1 MAGSRSLKLSILG
14 DVSDLNKSLK
24 AGAADVD
31 TFGDKIG
38 KAGKMIGAAFA
49 AAAAAAAA
57 YAIKI
62 GIDGVKAAIEDEQ
75 AQLKLATALEGA
87 TGATKLQI
95 AATENYITKTALAT
109 GVTDDDLRPALARLT
124 LATKDITKA
133 QDLLSLALDISA
145 ATGKPLEAV
154 SNGLSKAYEGN
165 VGALGKLGIG
175 IDAAQAKT
183 LTFSQATDKLTQL
196 WGGAAAEN
204 AETYAGKIAR
214 VQVAL
219 GEAKET
225 LGVALLPILDKLMTF
240 INDNALPAITALS
253 DSFSIVNGQ
262 GLGKIITDVVA
273 VVRDVAEPIFK
284 AWIVVFDKLK
294 KVIVDNKD
302 NFQAFFDVVKALAPI
317 LGKTIGAAVTVI
329 GDVAEVVLAVFAKVL
344 GALKPLINGAIDG
357 INAIISAYNK
367 LPFPNISLI
376 PKIGST
382 GGATSGTPGFISGG
396 AKTGTGTTGTT
407 GTGTTGTTGTTGGAV
422 GAAVAGAV
430 AAGVKAGAAAATAA
444 VITGD
449 IGGTTGNIGEAMFE
463 IRQRETGFVV
473 PTIPS
478 TGGGFTDSQNTQR
491 LIADQAAVISK
502 MTDINSRQM
511 DIRARER
518 GDAPQINITVNG
530 ATNSEDAARVIVDT
544 LNRSTYRGT
553 GGSSNLVTIA

>member
-1 MAGSRSLKLSILG
+1 MAGSRTLKLSILG
-14 DVSDLNKSLK
+14 DVSYLNKSLK

-62 GIDGVKAAIEDEQ
+62 GIDGVKAAIEDEK
-75 AQLKLATALEGA
+75 AQTQLALALENA
-87 TGATKLQI
+87 TGATKGQI
-95 AATENYITKTALAT
+95 AETEKQILKMSLAS
-109 GVTDDDLRPALARLT
+109 GVADDDLRPSLARLARAT
-124 LATKDITKA
+124 GDTEEAQKLLAMA
-133 QDLLSLALDISA
+133 MDISA
-145 ATGKPLEAV
+145 ATGKPLETV
-154 SNGLSKAYEGN
+154 SNALAKGFEGN
-165 VGALGKLGIG
+165 SAALGKLGIG
-175 IDAAQAKT
+175 LSAAEIKT
-183 LTFSQATDKLTQL
+183 MTFTDVQGKLTEL
-196 WGGAAAEN
+196 FGGAAAAN
-204 AETYAGKIAR
+204 AETYSGKIAR
-214 VQVAL
+214 MQVAFN
-219 GEAKET
+219 EAKET
-225 LGVALLPILDKLMTF
+225 IGIALLPILEKLMNF
-240 INDNALPAITALS
+240 INENALPAIEAFAGA
-253 DSFSIVNGQ
+253 FSVTNGQ
-262 GLGKIITDVVA
+262 GLGKIITDVVN
-273 VVRDVAEPIFK
+273 VVRDVAEPVFT
-284 AWIVVFDKLK
+284 AWVTVFDKLK

-382 GGATSGTPGFISGG
+382 GGASTGTPGFISGG
-396 AKTGTGTTGTT
+396 AKTGTGTGTT
-407 GTGTTGTTGTTGGAV
+407 GTGTGTGATSGAV
-422 GAAVAGAV
+422 GAVGAGAV
-430 AAGVKAGAAAATAA
+430 AAGVKAGAAAAAAA

-463 IRQRETGFVV
+463 IRQRETGFAV

-518 GDAPQINITVNG
+518 GDIPQINITVNG

-553 GGSSNLVTIA
+553 GGSINLVTIA

>member
-95 AATENYITKTALAT
+95 AATENYITKIALAT

-124 LATKDITKA
+124 LATKDIAKA

-183 LTFSQATDKLTQL
+183 LTFSKATDKLTQL

-225 LGVALLPILDKLMTF
+225 IGVALLPILDKLMTF

-253 DSFSIVNGQ
+253 DSFSVVNGQ
-262 GLGKIITDVVA
+262 GLGKIITDVVT

-302 NFQAFFDVVKALAPI
+302 NFQAFYDVVKVLAPI
-317 LGKTIGAAVTVI
+317 IGKIIGTAVTVI
-329 GDVAEVVLAVFAKVL
+329 GDVAEVVLAIFAKVL

-357 INAIISAYNK
+357 INAIISAYN
-367 LPFPNISLI
+367 FANNIFGGKDVSLV
-376 PKIGST
+376 PKIGGSSFATT
-382 GGATSGTPGFISGG
+382 GAPGAISGG
-396 AKTGTGTTGTT
+396 AKTGTGTGA
-407 GTGTTGTTGTTGGAV
+407 GTGGTGGAV
-422 GAAVAGAV
+422 AAAVAGAV
-430 AAGVKAGAAAATAA
+430 TAGAKAGAAAAAA
-444 VITGD
+444 VNPGNKSGTFAFTPTPMF
-449 IGGTTGNIGEAMFE
+449 GG
-463 IRQRETGFVV
+463 ETGFAPSI
-473 PTIPS
+473 PTPVFQS
-478 TGGGFTDSQNTQR
+478 ALSQS
-491 LIADQAAVISK
+491 AA
-502 MTDINSRQM
+502 IN
-511 DIRARER
+511 RAEK
-518 GDAPQINITVNG
+518 ATQINITVNG
-530 ATNSEDAARVIVDT
+530 ATNSEDAARVMIDT

-553 GGSSNLVTIA
+553 GGSSNLVAL

>member
-225 LGVALLPILDKLMTF
+225 IGVALLPILDKLMTF

-253 DSFSIVNGQ
+253 DSFSVVNGQ
-262 GLGKIITDVVA
+262 GLGKIITDVVG
-273 VVRDVAEPIFK
+273 VVRDVAEPIFR

-302 NFQAFFDVVKALAPI
+302 NFQAFYDVVKALAPI
-317 LGKTIGAAVTVI
+317 IGKVIGAAVTVI
-329 GDVAEVVLAVFAKVL
+329 GDVAEVVLAIFAKVL

-367 LPFPNISLI
+367 LPFGDISLI

-382 GGATSGTPGFISGG
+382 GGASTGTPGAISGGG
-396 AKTGTGTTGTT
+396 AKTGTGT
-407 GTGTTGTTGTTGGAV
+407 GTGGTGGAV
-422 GAAVAGAV
+422 AAAVAGAV
-430 AAGVKAGAAAATAA
+430 TAGVKAGAAAAASA
-444 VITGD
+444 ITGD
-449 IGGTTGNIGEAMFE
+449 KGGTIGNIGEAMFA
-463 IRQRETGFVV
+463 IRQRETGFAV
-473 PTIPS
+473 PTVPS
-478 TGGGFTDSQNTQR
+478 KGGGFTDSQNAARLAAATQP
-491 LIADQAAVISK
+491 
-502 MTDINSRQM
+502 T
-511 DIRARER
+511 
-518 GDAPQINITVNG
+518 INITVNG
-530 ATNSEDAARVIVDT
+530 ATNSEDAARAMIDT

-553 GGSSNLVTIA
+553 GGSSNLVTI